1 MRVWIADDDEL
12 VHMIIKRIVSKG
24 NFDVEIE
31 SFFDGKAISDQLLR
45 IKDRVELLP
54 DLVILDINMP
64 MYDGWYMIEEFV
76 KLNPE
81 VKEKVKVYICSS
93 SIAPFD
99 KEKADSCKDIA
110 DFIEKPLTIDKFQL
124 LVNLES

>member
-1 MRVWIADDDEL
+1 ML
-12 VHMIIKRIVSKG
+12 IKRIVSKG

>member
-12 VHMIIKRIVSKG
+12 VHMLIKRIVSKG

>member
-1 MRVWIADDDEL
+1 MRVWVADDDEL
-12 VHMIIKRIVSKG
+12 VHMLIKRIVSKG
-24 NFDVEIE
+24 NFDVELE
-31 SFFDGKAISDQLLR
+31 SFFDGKEILEQLLR

-64 MYDGWYMIEEFV
+64 MYDGWYMMEEFV
-76 KLNPE
+76 NLNPE

-99 KEKADSCKDIA
+99 KDKAGSCEDIA
-110 DFIEKPLTIDKFQL
+110 DFIEKPLTIDKFQWL
-124 LVNLES
+124 INLQS

>member
-1 MRVWIADDDEL
+1 MRVWVADDDEL
-12 VHMIIKRIVSKG
+12 VHMLIKRIVSKG
-24 NFDVEIE
+24 NFDVELE
-31 SFFDGKAISDQLLR
+31 SFFDGKEIFEQLLR

-64 MYDGWYMIEEFV
+64 MYDGWYMMEEFV
-76 KLNPE
+76 NLNPE

-99 KEKADSCKDIA
+99 KDKAGSCEDIA
-110 DFIEKPLTIDKFQL
+110 DFIEKPLTIDKFQWL
-124 LVNLES
+124 INLQS